1 VCPASVLPDAKRG
14 WIIPIG
20 GGEKKVRSSKIL
32 GRFAGLC
39 GGETAR
45 IAVIP
50 TASELDDAGHRYLSV
65 FRDLGVGRAEILP
78 LETREDCEDRTWL
91 AKLED
96 ASGIFFTGGN
106 QLRLS
111 TTIGGTSVA
120 RLIRQKNAGG
130 VSIAGTSA
138 GAAFVCEHMIAFGKS
153 GATPRS
159 GMATLAPGLG
169 LTNRVIVD
177 QHFRQRDRIGRLLS
191 ALAYNPFATGF
202 GIDED
207 TAAFIGPDDVVEVL
221 GSGGLT
227 VIDPSKLQFSSMDTA
242 RMGQAISLIG
252 LNLHILLEGDRYDL
266 HGPGRTG
273 DFHEDPRNLGISR
286 AKYIRPFP
294 GHSPSGRHQRPR
306 GLALGTIGPILRRG
320 LAGGL
325 AGLARPWLLFWCAR
339 RLRQAPQG
347 RRGHLDGPYLGACGD
362 RAAER
367 GRRRGHLRQDQGRG
381 RDRRLQHDL

>member
-1 VCPASVLPDAKRG
+1 MEAPFVCPASVPHDAKRG

-50 TASELDDAGHRYLSV
+50 TASELADAGHRYLSV
-65 FRDLGVGRAEILP
+65 FRDLGVGSAEILP
-78 LETREDCEDRTWL
+78 LETREDCEDWTWL

-130 VSIAGTSA
+130 VPIAGTSA
-138 GAAFVCEHMIAFGKS
+138 GA
-153 GATPRS
+153 RS

-266 HGPGRTG
+266 H
-273 DFHEDPRNLGISR
+273 NKV
-286 AKYIRPFP
+286 AK
-294 GHSPSGRHQRPR
+294 
-306 GLALGTIGPILRRG
+306 A
-320 LAGGL
+320 A
-325 AGLARPWLLFWCAR
+325 A
-339 RLRQAPQG
+339 QA
-347 RRGHLDGPYLGACGD
+347 D
-362 RAAER
+362 R
-367 GRRRGHLRQDQGRG
+367 
-381 RDRRLQHDL
+381 